1 MNTIEI
7 VQSSLNKHCFND
19 ESISSNKR
27 MKKEIE
33 VTSTTELSASISGS
47 KDENLNKDD
56 ISSIKNFTW
65 NNKW

>member
-1 MNTIEI
+1 
-7 VQSSLNKHCFND
+7 
-19 ESISSNKR
+19 

-33 VTSTTELSASISGS
+33 VTSTTELSASTSGS

-65 NNKW
+65 NNK